1 MGDLARDTSVMC
13 PRPARSTNHD
23 PLGVAP
29 AVLRRQAGRS
39 KGNGGSRGF
48 IFLAMFPRTPFGGAP
63 AYHSTYAG
71 SAPAATPAPG
81 AGQTKK
87 LHRAEKPDGRPSF
100 HFPSARVR
108 WRSPTGARR
117 AASVLEGRLPTRAYP
132 QSTPAPHAAS
142 FATADG
148 HSPTHRQRCLAA
160 PADGPPSPSRLQW
173 DLEQRVASIV
183 DSTLKDISQR
193 YKIQE
198 ELGAG
203 AQATVYKA
211 THKRNHMKA
220 RPLRT
225 PPAAAARV
233 SQRAASPA
241 GRHQGDRDQGARG
254 RRAL

>member
-1 MGDLARDTSVMC
+1 MHCSVWTLCSAQRRRRDALCRGCRALLWNKKNCFRV
-13 PRPARSTNHD
+13 
-23 PLGVAP
+23 GE
-29 AVLRRQAGRS
+29 RQTDRH
-39 KGNGGSRGF
+39 
-48 IFLAMFPRTPFGGAP
+48 T
-63 AYHSTYAG
+63 
-71 SAPAATPAPG
+71 
-81 AGQTKK
+81 
-87 LHRAEKPDGRPSF
+87 F

-233 SQRAASPA
+233 SQRAVSPA

>member
-1 MGDLARDTSVMC
+1 MCAARGQSSREAKRASRRRRRPVFLFCFAAVCVGAC
-13 PRPARSTNHD
+13 PSCSPEGRGFLLFTNHC
-23 PLGVAP
+23 PQKESL
-29 AVLRRQAGRS
+29 AGPS
-39 KGNGGSRGF
+39 G
-48 IFLAMFPRTPFGGAP
+48 
-63 AYHSTYAG
+63 
-71 SAPAATPAPG
+71 
-81 AGQTKK
+81 
-87 LHRAEKPDGRPSF
+87 EKDAHPF

-142 FATADG
+142 FATADE

-241 GRHQGDRDQGARG
+241 GRHQGDRDQGA
-254 RRAL
+254 